1 MIIKRKRQSN
11 EYITEQG
18 RKVQQKDRFRTLR
31 QWLNIIFMLGAITGV
46 IVWYATDATNTGII
60 IILASMVFKFV
71 EATLRIIR

>member
-1 MIIKRKRQSN
+1 MITKRKRQSN

-18 RKVQQKDRFRTLR
+18 RKVQQEDRFRTLR
-31 QWLNIIFMLGAITGV
+31 QWLNIIFMLGAIAGV

>member
-1 MIIKRKRQSN
+1 MITKRKRQSN

-18 RKVQQKDRFRTLR
+18 RKVQREDRFRTLR
-31 QWLNIIFMLGAITGV
+31 QWLNIIFMLGAIVGV